1 MRPNLIF
8 WDVDTQ
14 YDFMKADG
22 LLYVPDSEAIIP
34 TLAALTGYA
43 HEEGI
48 PIVASA
54 DDHELEHRE
63 LSHAPDFQETFP
75 HHCMRGTPGQAK
87 IPETSLRNPMVIQPE
102 PEDPDDLRRRVAAHD
117 GDFLLL
123 KHWFDVFSN
132 ANTGTLVEA
141 LAPVDIVLYGV
152 ALDVCDRY
160 AVEGLLEQHPS
171 GNIWLVED
179 ATRAI
184 DPARGAELIAAWSER
199 GVRMTTAAAVIGGR
213 APS

>member
-1 MRPNLIF
+1 MPSKTIF

-14 YDFMKADG
+14 HDFMKADG

-34 TLAALTGYA
+34 ALAALTASA
-43 HEEGI
+43 HERGI

-54 DDHELEHRE
+54 DDHVPGHRE
-63 LSHAPDFQETFP
+63 LSETPDFRETFP
-75 HHCMRGTPGQAK
+75 PHCMRGTPGQAK
-87 IPETSLRNPMVIQPE
+87 IAETALRNPLLIHPE
-102 PEDPDDLRRRVAAHD
+102 PEDAAALAARIRGHD

-132 ANTGTLVEA
+132 ANTGVLLDA
-141 LAPVDIVLYGV
+141 LAPADIVLYGV

-160 AVEGLLEQHPS
+160 AIEGLLDRHTS
-171 GNIWLVED
+171 ANLWLVYD

-184 DPARGAELIAAWSER
+184 DPARGIALLEDWSAR
-199 GVRMTTAAAVIGGR
+199 GVRMVTVWDVVEGR
-213 APS
+213 SPS